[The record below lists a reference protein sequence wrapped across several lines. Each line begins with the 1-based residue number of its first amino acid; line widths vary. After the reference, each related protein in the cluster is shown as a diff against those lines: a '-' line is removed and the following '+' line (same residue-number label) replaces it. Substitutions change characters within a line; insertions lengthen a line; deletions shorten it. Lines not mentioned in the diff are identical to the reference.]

1 MRARA
6 LAGAIAVAFTA
17 CTPNVSPA
25 PNPAQ
30 AASIVPYAEYHAH
43 LLSPATAP
51 MVHEPVLPEV
61 AVPADLASV
70 LHALEHGWN
79 DTTVIAGLLG
89 DDVALYNS
97 GNQDLPTWVLGR
109 LPGARYLAQR
119 FARAYRITPV
129 SYRVDGRAAQVAGY
143 LSRGEGAAARHFG
156 HVLISLNKNSSDAW
170 KINAMSPIFPGP
182 PVSDP
187 VTAEK
192 VVAQL
197 DDAGMKRGVV
207 LSVAYWY
214 GSPNAASTQDEYA
227 KVRAENDWVASEV
240 SRYPTRLVAFCSFN
254 PLKEYALAELERCA
268 KNPAFRGIKL
278 HFGNSGVELTHADD
292 AEKVARVFRA
302 ANQHHLALIVHMWT
316 SPEYET
322 AGGNDARVF
331 LNKLLPEA
339 PDVTVQIAHMA
350 GGGRA
355 TDSAVVVFAD
365 AIAAHDPRTKNLY
378 FDVATLTAGETPQ
391 GLQRDAMRMRQ
402 IGLNRILFGSDLSP
416 PNPSPRE
423 SWEMFRLRVPL
434 TDDEFRV
441 IAGNVAPY
449 LGQP

>member
-1 MRARA
+1 
-6 LAGAIAVAFTA
+6 
-17 CTPNVSPA
+17 
-25 PNPAQ
+25 
-30 AASIVPYAEYHAH
+30 
-43 LLSPATAP
+43 
-51 MVHEPVLPEV
+51 MVHEAVLP
-61 AVPADLASV
+61 AITIPADLAAV
-70 LHALEHGWN
+70 LHTLANGWN

-89 DDVALYNS
+89 EDAALYNS

-129 SYRVDGRAAQVAGY
+129 SYRVDGRSAQVAGY
-143 LSRGEGAAARHFG
+143 LSRGEGAATRHFG
-156 HVLISLNKNSSDAW
+156 HVLIALNKNSSDAW

-214 GSPNAASTQDEYA
+214 GSPHGAPTQDEYA

-254 PLKEYALAELERCA
+254 PLKEYALEELERCA

-278 HFGNSGVELTHADD
+278 HFGNSGVELTHVDD

-302 ANQHHLALIVHMWT
+302 ANEHHQALIVHMWT

-355 TDSAVVVFAD
+355 TDSALAVFAD
-365 AIAAHDPRTKNLY
+365 AITRNDPRTKNLY

-391 GLQRDAMRMRQ
+391 GLARDAMRMRQ

-423 SWEMFRLRVPL
+423 SWEMFRIRVPL
-434 TDDEFRV
+434 TDDEFRT

-449 LGQP
+449 LR